1 MKKIN
6 TTFVHATGGLR
17 VTAKSPDEALGE
29 LFDQVQNLRVYSDGK
44 TFPDLVPR
52 RRMKAIQ
59 QEYLLEK
66 KDPNFDLHEFV
77 SRHFYEFNGGS
88 AGSYQTDPSMTAR
101 EHIAV

>member
-6 TTFVHATGGLR
+6 IPIPGEDTLKTTFVKTTGNLR

-29 LFDQVQNLRVYSDGK
+29 LFDEVQHLKVYDDGK

-59 QEYLLEK
+59 QEY
-66 KDPNFDLHEFV
+66 
-77 SRHFYEFNGGS
+77 
-88 AGSYQTDPSMTAR
+88 
-101 EHIAV
+101 